1 MKTRKFGTL
10 EISAVGLGCM
20 GFTHGYGTCPSE
32 EESIRLIRKA
42 YDEGCTFF
50 DTAEIYSC
58 YKNEELVGKALKPF
72 RHEITISTKFT
83 PAVLPGQENP
93 EGKLSRIGIR
103 QAVEGSLRRL
113 QTDYIDLYTE
123 HRVPKENDP
132 AEVAY
137 WMGELIKEGKIR
149 AWGQSEPTLEQL
161 KAAHAVTPITAVQ
174 SEYSLMERKWEADV
188 IPYCKAEGIGF
199 VAYSPMAGGFLSG
212 KYHSAHEFKG
222 DDVRR
227 VITRYSEENMRAN
240 QVLLDLINRYAEEK
254 HCIAAQ
260 ISLAWVMYSG
270 HIVPIPGM
278 RSDARILENWGAAEV
293 AITADEYAAMN
304 EALSHIII
312 HGNRTDEDIA
322 KMGTIEGHQQTVAKA
337 ER

>member
-1 MKTRKFGTL
+1 MKTRKLGSL
-10 EISAVGLGCM
+10 EVSAIGLGCM

-32 EESIRLIRKA
+32 EESVRLIRKA
-42 YDEGCTFF
+42 YEEGCTFF

-72 RHEITISTKFT
+72 RDKVVISTKFT
-83 PAVLPGQENP
+83 PATLPGQERA
-93 EGKLSRIGIR
+93 EGKLSRAGIR

-113 QTDYIDLYTE
+113 QTDCIDLYME
-123 HRVPKENDP
+123 HRVPKESDP

-137 WMGELIKEGKIR
+137 WMGELIREGKIR

-161 KAAHAVTPITAVQ
+161 KAAHAVTPVAAVQ
-174 SEYSLMERKWEADV
+174 SEYSIMERKWEADV
-188 IPYCKAEGIGF
+188 IPFCRKNGIGF

-212 KYHSAHEFKG
+212 KYRYAAFEG

-227 VITRYSEENMRAN
+227 VITRYTEENMQAN
-240 QVLLDLINRYAEEK
+240 AVLLDLINRYAEAK
-254 HCIAAQ
+254 HCTAAQ
-260 ISLAWVMYSG
+260 VSLAWVMHSA
-270 HIVPIPGM
+270 HVVPIPGM
-278 RSDARILENWGAAEV
+278 RTDARIFENLGAAEV
-293 AITADEYAAMN
+293 MLTDAEYAAMN
-304 EALSHIII
+304 EALAHITI

-322 KMGTIEGHQQTVAKA
+322 KLGTIEGNQQKVAKA

>member
-1 MKTRKFGTL
+1 MKTRKLGNI
-10 EISAVGLGCM
+10 EVSAVGLGCM

-32 EESIRLIRKA
+32 AESIRLIRKA

-72 RHEITISTKFT
+72 RNRVVISTKFT
-83 PAVLPGQENP
+83 PATLPGQERA
-93 EGKLSRIGIR
+93 EGKLSRAGIR

-123 HRVPKENDP
+123 HRVPKESDP

-137 WMGELIKEGKIR
+137 WMGELIREGKIR

-161 KAAHAVTPITAVQ
+161 QAAHAVTPVAAVQ
-174 SEYSLMERKWEADV
+174 SEYSIMERKWEADV
-188 IPYCKAEGIGF
+188 ILFCREKGIGF

-212 KYHSAHEFKG
+212 KYFHANFTG

-227 VITRYSEENMRAN
+227 VITRYTEENMQAN
-240 QVLLDLINRYAEEK
+240 AVLLDLIHRYAGAK
-254 HCIAAQ
+254 HCTAAQ
-260 ISLAWVMYSG
+260 ISLAWVMHSA
-270 HIVPIPGM
+270 HVVPIPGM
-278 RSDARILENWGAAEV
+278 RSDARILENLGAAEV
-293 AITADEYAAMN
+293 SLTDAEYAAMN
-304 EALSHIII
+304 EALSRITI

-322 KMGTIEGHQQTVAKA
+322 RLGTIEGSQQEVAKA

>member
-1 MKTRKFGTL
+1 MKTRKLGSL
-10 EISAVGLGCM
+10 EVSAIGLGCM

-32 EESIRLIRKA
+32 EESVRLIRKA
-42 YDEGCTFF
+42 YEEGCTFF

-58 YKNEELVGKALKPF
+58 YKNEELVGKALRLF
-72 RHEITISTKFT
+72 RDKVVISTKFT
-83 PAVLPGQENP
+83 PSTLPGQERA
-93 EGKLSRIGIR
+93 EGKLSRAGIR

-123 HRVPKENDP
+123 HRVPKESDP

-137 WMGELIKEGKIR
+137 WMGELIREGKIR

-161 KAAHAVTPITAVQ
+161 KAAHAVTPVAAVQ
-174 SEYSLMERKWEADV
+174 SEYSIMERKWEADV
-188 IPYCKAEGIGF
+188 IPFCRKNGIGF

-212 KYHSAHEFKG
+212 KYRHAAFEG

-227 VITRYSEENMRAN
+227 VITHYTEENMQAN
-240 QVLLDLINRYAEEK
+240 AVLLDLINRYAEAK
-254 HCIAAQ
+254 HCTAAQ
-260 ISLAWVMYSG
+260 VSLAWVMHSA
-270 HIVPIPGM
+270 HVVPIPGM
-278 RSDARILENWGAAEV
+278 RTDARILENLGAAEV
-293 AITADEYAAMN
+293 MLTDAEYAAMN
-304 EALSHIII
+304 EALAHITI

-322 KMGTIEGHQQTVAKA
+322 KLGTIEGNQQKVAKA

>member
-1 MKTRKFGTL
+1 MKTRKLGNL
-10 EISAVGLGCM
+10 EVSAVGLGCM
-20 GFTHGYGTCPSE
+20 GFTHGYCACPSE
-32 EESIRLIRKA
+32 NESIRLIRKA
-42 YDEGCTFF
+42 FEEGCTFF

-72 RHEITISTKFT
+72 RNKVVISTKFT
-83 PAVLPGQENP
+83 PVVLPGQENP
-93 EGKLSRIGIR
+93 EGKLSRKGIR

-123 HRVPKENDP
+123 HRVPKESDP

-161 KAAHAVTPITAVQ
+161 KEAHAVTPIAAVQ
-174 SEYSLMERKWEADV
+174 SEYSIMERKWEADV
-188 IPYCKAEGIGF
+188 IPFCRENGIGF

-212 KYHSAHEFKG
+212 KYHHATFKG

-227 VITRYSEENMRAN
+227 VITRYTEENMQAN
-240 QVLLDLINRYAEEK
+240 RGLLELINRYAEAK
-254 HCIAAQ
+254 HCTAAQ
-260 ISLAWVMYSG
+260 ISLVWVMHSE

-278 RSDARILENWGAAEV
+278 RSDARILENLGAAEV
-293 AITADEYAAMN
+293 PLTDDEYAAMN
-304 EALSHIII
+304 EALSHITIY
-312 HGNRTDEDIA
+312 GNRTDEDIA
-322 KMGTIEGHQQTVAKA
+322 KLGTIEGSQQEVAKA

>member
-1 MKTRKFGTL
+1 MKTRKLGNL
-10 EISAVGLGCM
+10 EVSAIGLGCM

-32 EESIRLIRKA
+32 AESIRLIRKA

-58 YKNEELVGKALKPF
+58 YKNEELAGKALKPF
-72 RHEITISTKFT
+72 RQQVVISTKFT
-83 PAVLPGQENP
+83 PVTLPGQERT
-93 EGKLSRIGIR
+93 EGKLSRAGIR

-123 HRVPKENDP
+123 HRVPKESDP

-137 WMGELIKEGKIR
+137 WMGELIQEGKIR

-161 KAAHAVTPITAVQ
+161 KAAHAVTPITAMQ
-174 SEYSLMERKWEADV
+174 SEYSIMERKWEADV
-188 IPYCKAEGIGF
+188 IPFCKDNGIGF

-212 KYHSAHEFKG
+212 KYLHATFEG

-227 VITRYSEENMRAN
+227 VITRYTEENMQAN
-240 QVLLDLINRYAEEK
+240 AVLLDLINRYAEEK
-254 HCIAAQ
+254 QCTAAQ
-260 ISLAWVMYSG
+260 ISLAWVMHPW

-278 RSDARILENWGAAEV
+278 RSDARILENLGAARV
-293 AITADEYAAMN
+293 VLSDAEYAAIN
-304 EALSHIII
+304 EALSHITI

-322 KMGTIEGHQQTVAKA
+322 RLGTIEGSQQKVAKA

>member
-1 MKTRKFGTL
+1 
-10 EISAVGLGCM
+10 M
-20 GFTHGYGTCPSE
+20 GFTHGYGACPDE
-32 EESIRLIRKA
+32 AESIRLIRKA
-42 YDEGCTFF
+42 YNEGYTFF

-72 RHEITISTKFT
+72 RNKVVISTKFT
-83 PAVLPGQENP
+83 PATLPGQERP
-93 EGKLSRIGIR
+93 EGKLSREGIR

-113 QTDYIDLYTE
+113 QTDCIDLYTE
-123 HRVPKENDP
+123 HRVPKESDP

-137 WMGELIKEGKIR
+137 WMGELIREGKIR

-161 KAAHAVTPITAVQ
+161 RAAHAVTPITAVQ
-174 SEYSLMERKWEADV
+174 SEYSIMERKWEADI
-188 IPYCKAEGIGF
+188 IPFCRENGIGF

-212 KYHSAHEFKG
+212 KYHSAAEFKG

-240 QVLLDLINRYAEEK
+240 QALLNLINRYAEEK
-254 HCIAAQ
+254 HCTAAQ
-260 ISLAWVMYSG
+260 ISLAWVMHSP
-270 HIVPIPGM
+270 HVVPIPGM
-278 RSDARILENWGAAEV
+278 RSDARILENLGTAEV
-293 AITADEYAAMN
+293 TLTDAEYAAMN
-304 EALSHIII
+304 DALGHITI

-322 KMGTIEGHQQTVAKA
+322 RLGTIEGSQQEVAKA

>member
-1 MKTRKFGTL
+1 MKTRKLGNI
-10 EISAVGLGCM
+10 EVSAVGLGCM

-32 EESIRLIRKA
+32 AESIRLIRKA

-72 RHEITISTKFT
+72 RNRVVISTKFT
-83 PAVLPGQENP
+83 PATLPGQERA
-93 EGKLSRIGIR
+93 EGKLSRAGIR

-123 HRVPKENDP
+123 HRVPKESDP

-137 WMGELIKEGKIR
+137 WMGELIREGKIR

-161 KAAHAVTPITAVQ
+161 QAAHAVTPVAVVQ
-174 SEYSLMERKWEADV
+174 SEYSSMERKWEADV
-188 IPYCKAEGIGF
+188 IPFCREKGIGF

-212 KYHSAHEFKG
+212 KYLHANFTG

-227 VITRYSEENMRAN
+227 VITRYTEENMQAN
-240 QVLLDLINRYAEEK
+240 AVLLDLIHRYAEAK
-254 HCIAAQ
+254 HCTSAQ
-260 ISLAWVMYSG
+260 ISLAWVMHSA
-270 HIVPIPGM
+270 HVVPIPGM
-278 RSDARILENWGAAEV
+278 RSDARILENLGAAEV
-293 AITADEYAAMN
+293 SLTDAEYAAMN
-304 EALSHIII
+304 EALSRITI

-322 KMGTIEGHQQTVAKA
+322 RLGTIEGSQQEVAKA

>member
-1 MKTRKFGTL
+1 MKTRKLGNI
-10 EISAVGLGCM
+10 EVSAVGLGCM
-20 GFTHGYGTCPSE
+20 GFTHGYGACPSE
-32 EESIRLIRKA
+32 AESIRLIRKA
-42 YDEGCTFF
+42 YDEGCSFF

-58 YKNEELVGKALKPF
+58 YKNEELVGKVLKPF
-72 RHEITISTKFT
+72 RDKVVISTKFT
-83 PAVLPGQENP
+83 PVTLPGQERP
-93 EGKLSRIGIR
+93 EGKLSRAGIR

-123 HRVPKENDP
+123 HRVPKESDP

-137 WMGELIKEGKIR
+137 WMGELIQEGKIR

-161 KAAHAVTPITAVQ
+161 RKAHAVTPITAVQ
-174 SEYSLMERKWEADV
+174 SEYSIMERKWEADV
-188 IPYCKAEGIGF
+188 IPFCQENGIGF

-212 KYHSAHEFKG
+212 KYHSAAEFKG

-240 QVLLDLINRYAEEK
+240 QALLDLINRYAEEK
-254 HCIAAQ
+254 HCTAAQ
-260 ISLAWVMYSG
+260 LSLAWVMHSS
-270 HIVPIPGM
+270 HVVPIPGM
-278 RSDARILENWGAAEV
+278 RSNARILENLGAAEV
-293 AITADEYAAMN
+293 TLTDAEYAAMN
-304 EALSHIII
+304 DALGHITI

-322 KMGTIEGHQQTVAKA
+322 RLGTIEGSQQEVAKA

>member
-1 MKTRKFGTL
+1 M
-10 EISAVGLGCM
+10 EVSAVGLGCM

-32 EESIRLIRKA
+32 AESIRLIRKA

-72 RHEITISTKFT
+72 RNRVVISTKFT
-83 PAVLPGQENP
+83 PATLPGQERA
-93 EGKLSRIGIR
+93 EGKLSRAGIR

-123 HRVPKENDP
+123 HRVPKESDP

-137 WMGELIKEGKIR
+137 WMGELIWEGKIR

-161 KAAHAVTPITAVQ
+161 QAAHAVTPVAAVQ
-174 SEYSLMERKWEADV
+174 SEYSIMERKWEADV
-188 IPYCKAEGIGF
+188 IPFCREKGIGF

-212 KYHSAHEFKG
+212 KYFHANFTG

-227 VITRYSEENMRAN
+227 VITRYTEENMQAN
-240 QVLLDLINRYAEEK
+240 AVLLDLIHRYAEAK
-254 HCIAAQ
+254 HCTAAQ
-260 ISLAWVMYSG
+260 ISLAWVMHSA
-270 HIVPIPGM
+270 HVVPIPGM
-278 RSDARILENWGAAEV
+278 RSDARILENLGAAEV
-293 AITADEYAAMN
+293 SLTDAEYAAMN
-304 EALSHIII
+304 EALSRITI

-322 KMGTIEGHQQTVAKA
+322 RLGTIEGSQQEVAKA

>member
-1 MKTRKFGTL
+1 MKTRKLGNI
-10 EISAVGLGCM
+10 EVSAVGLGCM

-32 EESIRLIRKA
+32 AESIRLIRKA

-72 RHEITISTKFT
+72 RNRVVISTKFT
-83 PAVLPGQENP
+83 PATLPGQERA
-93 EGKLSRIGIR
+93 EGKLSRAGIR

-123 HRVPKENDP
+123 HRVPKESDP

-137 WMGELIKEGKIR
+137 WMGELIREGKIR

-161 KAAHAVTPITAVQ
+161 QAAHAVTPVAVVQ
-174 SEYSLMERKWEADV
+174 SEYSIMERKWEADV
-188 IPYCKAEGIGF
+188 IPFCREKGIGF

-212 KYHSAHEFKG
+212 KYLHANFTG

-227 VITRYSEENMRAN
+227 VITRYTEENMQAN
-240 QVLLDLINRYAEEK
+240 AVLLDLIHRYAEAK
-254 HCIAAQ
+254 HCTAAQ
-260 ISLAWVMYSG
+260 ISLAWVMHSA
-270 HIVPIPGM
+270 HVVPIPGM
-278 RSDARILENWGAAEV
+278 RSDARILENLGAAEV
-293 AITADEYAAMN
+293 SLTDAEYAAMN
-304 EALSHIII
+304 EALSRITI

-322 KMGTIEGHQQTVAKA
+322 RLGTIEGSQQEVAKA

>member
-1 MKTRKFGTL
+1 MKTRKLGSL
-10 EISAVGLGCM
+10 EVSAIGLGCM

-32 EESIRLIRKA
+32 EESVRLIRKA
-42 YDEGCTFF
+42 YEEGCTFF

-58 YKNEELVGKALKPF
+58 YKNEELVGKALRLF
-72 RHEITISTKFT
+72 RDKVVISTKFT
-83 PAVLPGQENP
+83 PSTLPGQERA
-93 EGKLSRIGIR
+93 EGKLSRAGIR

-123 HRVPKENDP
+123 HRVPKESDP

-137 WMGELIKEGKIR
+137 WMGELIREGKIR

-161 KAAHAVTPITAVQ
+161 KAAHAVTPVAAVQ
-174 SEYSLMERKWEADV
+174 SEYSIMERKWDADV
-188 IPYCKAEGIGF
+188 IPFCRKNGIGF

-212 KYHSAHEFKG
+212 KYRHAAFEG

-227 VITRYSEENMRAN
+227 VIPRYTEENMQAN
-240 QVLLDLINRYAEEK
+240 AVLLDLINRYAEAK
-254 HCIAAQ
+254 HCTAAQ
-260 ISLAWVMYSG
+260 VSLAWVMHSA
-270 HIVPIPGM
+270 HVVPIPGM
-278 RSDARILENWGAAEV
+278 RTDTRILENLGAAEV
-293 AITADEYAAMN
+293 MLTDAEYAAMN
-304 EALSHIII
+304 EALAHITI

-322 KMGTIEGHQQTVAKA
+322 KLGTIEGNQQKVAKA

>member
-1 MKTRKFGTL
+1 MKTRKLGNI
-10 EISAVGLGCM
+10 EVSAVGLGCM

-32 EESIRLIRKA
+32 AESIRLIRKA

-72 RHEITISTKFT
+72 RNRVVISTKFT
-83 PAVLPGQENP
+83 PATLPGQERA
-93 EGKLSRIGIR
+93 EGKLSRAGIR

-123 HRVPKENDP
+123 HRVPKESDP

-137 WMGELIKEGKIR
+137 WMGELIREGKIR

-161 KAAHAVTPITAVQ
+161 QAAHAVTPVAAVQ
-174 SEYSLMERKWEADV
+174 SEYSIMERKWEADV
-188 IPYCKAEGIGF
+188 IPFCREKGIGF

-212 KYHSAHEFKG
+212 KYFHANFTG

-227 VITRYSEENMRAN
+227 VITRYTEENMQAN
-240 QVLLDLINRYAEEK
+240 AVLLDLIHRYAGAK
-254 HCIAAQ
+254 HCTAAQ
-260 ISLAWVMYSG
+260 ISLAWVMHSA
-270 HIVPIPGM
+270 HVVPIPGM
-278 RSDARILENWGAAEV
+278 RSDARILENLGAAEV
-293 AITADEYAAMN
+293 SLTDAEYAAMN
-304 EALSHIII
+304 EALSRITI

-322 KMGTIEGHQQTVAKA
+322 RLGTIEGSQQEVAKA

>member
-1 MKTRKFGTL
+1 M
-10 EISAVGLGCM
+10 SAVGLGCM

-32 EESIRLIRKA
+32 AESIRLIRKA

-72 RHEITISTKFT
+72 RDRVVISTKFT
-83 PAVLPGQENP
+83 PAILPGQERP
-93 EGKLSRIGIR
+93 EGKLSRAGIR
-103 QAVEGSLRRL
+103 QAVESSLRRL

-123 HRVPKENDP
+123 HRVPRESDP

-137 WMGELIKEGKIR
+137 WMGELIREGKIR

-161 KAAHAVTPITAVQ
+161 RAAHAVTPVSAVQ
-174 SEYSLMERKWEADV
+174 SEYSIMERKWEADV
-188 IPYCKAEGIGF
+188 IPFCKENGIGF

-212 KYHSAHEFKG
+212 KYRHATFEG

-227 VITRYSEENMRAN
+227 VITRYTEENMQAN
-240 QVLLDLINRYAEEK
+240 AVLLDLINRYAEAK
-254 HCIAAQ
+254 HCTAAQ
-260 ISLAWVMYSG
+260 ISLAWVMHSL
-270 HIVPIPGM
+270 HVVPIPGM
-278 RSDARILENWGAAEV
+278 RSDARILENLGAAEV
-293 AITADEYAAMN
+293 LLSDTEYAAMN
-304 EALSHIII
+304 EALSRITI

-322 KMGTIEGHQQTVAKA
+322 RLGSIEGRQQEVAKA

>member
-1 MKTRKFGTL
+1 M
-10 EISAVGLGCM
+10 EVSAVGLGCM

-32 EESIRLIRKA
+32 AESIRLIRKA

-72 RHEITISTKFT
+72 RNRVVISTKFT
-83 PAVLPGQENP
+83 PATLPGQERA
-93 EGKLSRIGIR
+93 EGKLSRAGIR

-123 HRVPKENDP
+123 HRVPKESDP

-137 WMGELIKEGKIR
+137 WMGELIREGKIR

-161 KAAHAVTPITAVQ
+161 QAAHAVTPVAAVQ
-174 SEYSLMERKWEADV
+174 SEYSIMERKWEADV
-188 IPYCKAEGIGF
+188 IPFCREKGIGF

-212 KYHSAHEFKG
+212 KYFHANFTG

-227 VITRYSEENMRAN
+227 VITRYTEENMQAN
-240 QVLLDLINRYAEEK
+240 AVLLDLIHRYAEAK
-254 HCIAAQ
+254 HCTAAQ
-260 ISLAWVMYSG
+260 ISLAWVMHSA
-270 HIVPIPGM
+270 HVVPIPGM
-278 RSDARILENWGAAEV
+278 RSDARILENLGAAEV
-293 AITADEYAAMN
+293 SLTDAEYAAMN
-304 EALSHIII
+304 EALSRITI

-322 KMGTIEGHQQTVAKA
+322 RLGTIEGSQQEVAKA

>member
-1 MKTRKFGTL
+1 MKTRKLGNI
-10 EISAVGLGCM
+10 EVSAVGLGCM

-32 EESIRLIRKA
+32 AKSIRLIRKA

-72 RHEITISTKFT
+72 RDRVVISTKFT
-83 PAVLPGQENP
+83 PATLPGQERA
-93 EGKLSRIGIR
+93 EGKLSRAGIR

-123 HRVPKENDP
+123 HRVPKESDP

-137 WMGELIKEGKIR
+137 WMGELIREGKIR

-161 KAAHAVTPITAVQ
+161 QAAHAVTPVAAVQ
-174 SEYSLMERKWEADV
+174 SEYSIMERKWEADV
-188 IPYCKAEGIGF
+188 IPFCREKGIGF

-212 KYHSAHEFKG
+212 KYFHANFTG

-227 VITRYSEENMRAN
+227 VITRYTEENMQAN
-240 QVLLDLINRYAEEK
+240 AVLLDLIHRYAEAK
-254 HCIAAQ
+254 HCTAAQ
-260 ISLAWVMYSG
+260 ISLAWVMHSA
-270 HIVPIPGM
+270 HVVPIPGM
-278 RSDARILENWGAAEV
+278 RSDARILENLGAAEV
-293 AITADEYAAMN
+293 SLTDAEYAAMN
-304 EALSHIII
+304 EALSCITI

-322 KMGTIEGHQQTVAKA
+322 RLGTIEGSQQEVAKA

>member
-1 MKTRKFGTL
+1 MSQRGRVYTIDT
-10 EISAVGLGCM
+10 E
-20 GFTHGYGTCPSE
+20 
-32 EESIRLIRKA
+32 A
-42 YDEGCTFF
+42 YDEGCSFF

-58 YKNEELVGKALKPF
+58 YKNEELVGKVLKPF
-72 RHEITISTKFT
+72 RDKVVISTKFT
-83 PAVLPGQENP
+83 PVTLPGQERP
-93 EGKLSRIGIR
+93 EGKLSRAGIR

-123 HRVPKENDP
+123 HRVPKESDP

-137 WMGELIKEGKIR
+137 WMGELIQEGKIR

-161 KAAHAVTPITAVQ
+161 RKAHAVTPITAVQ
-174 SEYSLMERKWEADV
+174 SEYSIMERKWEADV
-188 IPYCKAEGIGF
+188 IPFCQENGIGF

-212 KYHSAHEFKG
+212 KYHSAAEFKG

-240 QVLLDLINRYAEEK
+240 QALLDLINRYAEEK
-254 HCIAAQ
+254 HCTAAQ
-260 ISLAWVMYSG
+260 LSLAWVMHSS
-270 HIVPIPGM
+270 HVVPIPGM
-278 RSDARILENWGAAEV
+278 RSNARILENLGAAEV
-293 AITADEYAAMN
+293 TLTDAEYAAMN
-304 EALSHIII
+304 DALGHITI

-322 KMGTIEGHQQTVAKA
+322 RLGTIEGSQQEVAKA

>member
-1 MKTRKFGTL
+1 MKTRKLGSL
-10 EISAVGLGCM
+10 EVSAIGLGCM

-32 EESIRLIRKA
+32 EESVRLIRKA
-42 YDEGCTFF
+42 YEEGCTFF

-58 YKNEELVGKALKPF
+58 YKNEELVGKALRLF
-72 RHEITISTKFT
+72 RDKVVISTKFT
-83 PAVLPGQENP
+83 PSTLPGQERA
-93 EGKLSRIGIR
+93 EGKLSRAGIR

-123 HRVPKENDP
+123 HRVPKESDP

-137 WMGELIKEGKIR
+137 WMGELIREGKIR

-161 KAAHAVTPITAVQ
+161 NAAHAVTPVAAVQ
-174 SEYSLMERKWEADV
+174 SEYSIMERKWEADV
-188 IPYCKAEGIGF
+188 IPFCRKNGIGF

-212 KYHSAHEFKG
+212 KYRHAAFEG

-227 VITRYSEENMRAN
+227 VITRYTEENMQAN
-240 QVLLDLINRYAEEK
+240 AVLLDLINRYAEAK
-254 HCIAAQ
+254 HCTAAQ
-260 ISLAWVMYSG
+260 VSLAWVMHSA
-270 HIVPIPGM
+270 HVVPIPGM
-278 RSDARILENWGAAEV
+278 RTDARILENLGAAEV
-293 AITADEYAAMN
+293 MLTDAEYAAMN
-304 EALSHIII
+304 EALAHITI

-322 KMGTIEGHQQTVAKA
+322 KLGTIEGNQQKVAKA

>member
-1 MKTRKFGTL
+1 MKTRKLGNI
-10 EISAVGLGCM
+10 EVSAVGLGCM

-32 EESIRLIRKA
+32 AESIRLIRKA

-72 RHEITISTKFT
+72 RNRVVISTKFT
-83 PAVLPGQENP
+83 PATLPGQERA
-93 EGKLSRIGIR
+93 EGKLSRAGIR

-123 HRVPKENDP
+123 HRVPKESDP

-137 WMGELIKEGKIR
+137 WMGELIREGKIR

-161 KAAHAVTPITAVQ
+161 QAAHAVTPVAAVQ
-174 SEYSLMERKWEADV
+174 SEYSIMERKWEADV
-188 IPYCKAEGIGF
+188 IPFCREKGIGF

-212 KYHSAHEFKG
+212 KYFHANFTG

-227 VITRYSEENMRAN
+227 VITRYTEENMQAN
-240 QVLLDLINRYAEEK
+240 AVLLDLIHRYAEAK
-254 HCIAAQ
+254 HCTAAQ
-260 ISLAWVMYSG
+260 ISLAWVMHSA
-270 HIVPIPGM
+270 HVVPIPGM
-278 RSDARILENWGAAEV
+278 RSDARILENLGAAEV
-293 AITADEYAAMN
+293 SLTDAEYAAMN
-304 EALSHIII
+304 EALSRITI

-322 KMGTIEGHQQTVAKA
+322 RLGTIEGSQQEVAKA